1 MGDARPHGEDPA
13 TGPAASIGAR
23 RLRKIGG
30 ALWTLAFLSVTAV
43 ILYSDG
49 GLSGLGWRDA
59 TLIALRT
66 FAGVIAFFVVFP
78 VILAALS
85 AVRLR

>member
-1 MGDARPHGEDPA
+1 MDDARPHSGDPI
-13 TGPAASIGAR
+13 TGPAASADEAHLR
-23 RLRKIGG
+23 RLGA

-43 ILYSDG
+43 ILVSDG
-49 GLSGLGWRDA
+49 RLAALDWRGA
-59 TLIALRT
+59 MLIALRT